1 MKLTNILNRNI
12 ANNGNSQ
19 SKINEEG
26 DMLVDLHIHDV
37 IEVKLSDKELSIL
50 DSLKLIRPELAVF
63 YKDGLYLKNSSLESK
78 SYILAHLLREIDSGL
93 REVYERK
100 INIIETK
107 CKKCG
112 HIERSI
118 KDNAFKINDI
128 ALFGEFKKE
137 YDGFD
142 YLKGVTYKKFK
153 KFSGHAY
160 SILSSFH
167 LSINEPI
174 AKEYIMIAIWF
185 HKYAHLNRGTDS
197 SIRKESDIIKMW
209 EKFEAVLY
217 ELFNYI
223 KYDNIDKILKIS
235 NPTSSDIQKVRLI
248 QKTDI
253 HKNYFWG
260 RLNYVNWLKP
270 LYENGYFAGVNNPE
284 PIFNESTNE
293 YKAPIWV
300 ELAYIQNVAY
310 QLSQNTGADFSII
323 INIIDDI
330 CSYRNPGG
338 KRIVNYNTDSVIVF
352 LISILP
358 LQKIGQKHF
367 NYLTTIIKSENSSL
381 YSDDFQK
388 RFIDKFIAANDKKN
402 LLRCLSVILLH
413 RKKRGLIE
421 SYRSLLDRYFLQE
434 FIDSKNEDIIRIC
447 GIEGFKVIEKVLKK
461 VAKDHWYN
469 ISAIEDHY
477 QNGQNLDNF
486 SHQVVRFVRE
496 YLLKLSC
503 DDMLIIII
511 SEYINKV
518 RITIYPRI
526 AYFIINSR
534 YEKLSHLF
542 WSVDFNPLKNIYNN
556 HELFELLDK
565 HSSTF
570 SNDQINRVLAWI
582 DEVDDYFEFDGKT
595 HPSPSKKMWLTA
607 LLKTEEASVIAAY
620 EKAKTI
626 YPYEIKH
633 PGFSSWLE
641 SVYGNVSPLNYNS
654 VKEMDLSEIIK
665 YYSNYKEKPLNQRSI
680 TDPTIEG
687 LGDII
692 RQDIKNNISKY
703 TFDIEGIATA
713 PIGFQSSWIVGL
725 WQYCNDNKT
734 LIDSENVLSLIYSII
749 SDNNFKKGYVDDET
763 PRNRN
768 KMFVHR
774 VLSLLNCG
782 LDCHGNMFTT
792 AYLPIVKKI
801 ILTIYD
807 NDSNVEKVEDK
818 DITSKYIN
826 SYTGELYDALVEY
839 NVVAAYKSEAPL
851 EARWDNDIRQVLDAE
866 LSKRKINPLFFYA
879 LGKGYNSLFWI
890 DKSWVD
896 KILSIENNDNWIGFM
911 VGFHI
916 HHKTVT
922 QIFEDFCNTGQ
933 YDRFFANR
941 ESFDLVMQKMVIQ
954 YMCVAY
960 YYDKINFD
968 LDSPLFI
975 KVLNEKN
982 ASDYEN
988 IINFFNN
995 NNKQIPIEKL
1005 KDLWRVMFGLNK
1017 RLDNEV
1023 SMYFIGES
1031 YRWLDFFDDI
1041 EDEIKEWMLL
1051 SVTNLQPFAASQV
1064 IRKLVGYTKKNPTQ
1078 VGELLFALVS
1088 AESKIP
1094 SHSKLEEIVEELF
1107 KSGNTD
1113 VAKQISNE
1121 CLRKGYLGLREVVK
1135 RYE

>member
-1 MKLTNILNRNI
+1 M
-12 ANNGNSQ
+12 ANNGSSQ

-26 DMLVDLHIHDV
+26 VILIDLPTKDNID
-37 IEVKLSDKELSIL
+37 EKLSDKEISIL
-50 DSLKLIRPELAVF
+50 DSLKLIKPELAVF
-63 YKDGLYLKNSSLESK
+63 YKDGLRLKKVSLDSK

-93 REVYERK
+93 REVFDRK

-107 CKKCG
+107 CENCG
-112 HIERSI
+112 HTVRSI
-118 KDNAFKINDI
+118 KDNAFKKKSR
-128 ALFGEFKKE
+128 ALFDEFKNE

-142 YLKGVTYKKFK
+142 YLKEVTYDKFK
-153 KFSGHAY
+153 KYSGHAY

-167 LSINEPI
+167 LSINEHI

-185 HKYAHLNRGTDS
+185 HKYAHMNRGADS

-248 QKTDI
+248 QKTNF
-253 HKNYFWG
+253 HRNYFWG
-260 RLNYVNWLKP
+260 RLNYVNWLEP
-270 LYENGYFAGVNNPE
+270 LYKDGYFAGANNPE
-284 PIFNESTNE
+284 PIFIESTKE
-293 YKAPIWV
+293 YKEPTWI

-310 QLSQNTGADFSII
+310 QLSQNADADFSII

-338 KRIVNYNTDSVIVF
+338 KRIVNYNTDSVIIF

-358 LQKIGQKHF
+358 LHKIGQKHF

-388 RFIDKFIAANDKKN
+388 RFINKFIAANDKKN
-402 LLRCLSVILLH
+402 LLRCLSIILLN

-421 SYRSLLDRYFLQE
+421 SYRSLLDRYFLYE

-461 VAKDHWYN
+461 VAKDHLYN
-469 ISAIEDHY
+469 ITTIEDHY

-503 DDMLIIII
+503 DDMLIRII
-511 SEYINKV
+511 SEYLNKD

-534 YEKLSHLF
+534 YEKLNHLF

-570 SNDQINRVLAWI
+570 SKDQINRVLAWI

-595 HPSPSKKMWLTA
+595 HPLPSKKMWLTA
-607 LLKTEEASVIAAY
+607 LIKTEKASVIAAY

-626 YPYEIKH
+626 YPYEIEH
-633 PGFSSWLE
+633 PGFSGWME
-641 SVYGNVSPLNYNS
+641 SVYGNVSPLNYDS
-654 VKEMDLSEIIK
+654 VRKMDLSEIIN
-665 YYSNYKEKPLNQRSI
+665 YYSDYEEKPSNHRSI

-692 RQDIKNNISKY
+692 KHDIKNNISKY
-703 TFDIEGIATA
+703 TFDIEDIATA

-725 WQYCNDNKT
+725 WHYCYDNKT

-749 SDNNFKKGYVDDET
+749 SDDKFKNGYVDDEML
-763 PRNRN
+763 RNRN
-768 KMFVHR
+768 KMFAHR

-782 LDCHGNMFTT
+782 LDCHGNMFNT

-807 NDSNVEKVEDK
+807 NDSNVEKVEDR

-826 SYTGELYDALVEY
+826 SYSGELYDALIEY
-839 NVVAAYKSEAPL
+839 NVVTAYKSEAPL
-851 EARWDNDIRQVLDAE
+851 EARWDNDIRQVLDGE
-866 LSKRKINPLFFYA
+866 YSKGYINPLFYYA
-879 LGKGYNSLFWI
+879 LGKGYYSLFWL
-890 DKSWVD
+890 DTHWAD
-896 KILSIENNDNWIGFM
+896 KILSIEKNDNWIGFM

-916 HHKTVT
+916 YHKTVT
-922 QIFEDFCNTGQ
+922 QIFEDLCNTGQ
-933 YDRFFANR
+933 YDRFLANR
-941 ESFDLVMQKMVIQ
+941 ESFDLIMQKMVIQ

-960 YYDKINFD
+960 YYDKINFN
-968 LDSPLFI
+968 LDSPLFV

-988 IINFFNN
+988 IIQFFDMKNE
-995 NNKQIPIEKL
+995 QIPIEKIR
-1005 KDLWRVMFGLNK
+1005 DLWRVMYELNK
-1017 RLDNEV
+1017 ELDNEV
-1023 SMYFIGES
+1023 SRYFIGES

-1041 EDEIKEWMLL
+1041 EDEIKKWMLL
-1051 SVTNLQPFAASQV
+1051 SVANLQPFASSQV
-1064 IRKLVGYTKKNPTQ
+1064 IRKLVGYTKKNPTE

-1094 SHSKLEEIVEELF
+1094 SHSKLEKLVEELF
-1107 KSGNTD
+1107 ESGNTE

-1121 CLRKGYLGLREVVK
+1121 CLRKGYLGLREIVQ